1 MALTYIFK
9 PQANRIMFRGFI
21 MNQSDL
27 QSSSQGWVVFVK
39 ISFVLS
45 IIAMLMG
52 IFIIPASL
60 EIKGYL
66 VISALFII
74 NSTITLSKTLRD
86 EHEKERLINKISTA
100 KTQKIINEFTD

>member
-1 MALTYIFK
+1 MDY
-9 PQANRIMFRGFI
+9 
-21 MNQSDL
+21 SDL
-27 QSSSQGWVVFVK
+27 QGSSQSWVVFVK

-45 IIAMLMG
+45 IAAMLMG
-52 IFIIPASL
+52 ILIIPASL

>member
-1 MALTYIFK
+1 MDY
-9 PQANRIMFRGFI
+9 
-21 MNQSDL
+21 SDL
-27 QSSSQGWVVFVK
+27 QSSSKGWIGFVK

-45 IIAMLMG
+45 IAAMVVG

-86 EHEKERLINKISTA
+86 EHEKDRLVNKISTA
-100 KTQKIINEFTD
+100 KTQKIINEFAE